1 MVELCH
7 SDAANVDSGPSIITS
22 PTKIPLY
29 YFSLVG
35 VWTILY
41 DVIWTCGIIRKLGH
55 GFDDDDVATHVSD
68 FLNEPSPIKKK
79 LLWSYN

>member
-1 MVELCH
+1 MCAAHVE
-7 SDAANVDSGPSIITS
+7 VI
-22 PTKIPLY
+22 TKIRY
-29 YFSLVG
+29 VN
-35 VWTILY
+35 T
-41 DVIWTCGIIRKLGH
+41 RKLGH

>member
-1 MVELCH
+1 MKTYSLMCAAHVE
-7 SDAANVDSGPSIITS
+7 VI
-22 PTKIPLY
+22 TKIRY
-29 YFSLVG
+29 VN
-35 VWTILY
+35 T
-41 DVIWTCGIIRKLGH
+41 RKLGH